1 MRLRRLSMR
10 AIGPFAGEYTIDFD
24 QVTASG
30 LYLLDGPTGS
40 GKSTIIDAITWG
52 LYGSVAG
59 GEDSSND
66 RIRSTHADPSVDS
79 YVDLV
84 FTVGSGTYRVRR
96 TPQWVKPGRKTPI
109 QATAKL
115 WKLDEGA
122 LDSGDI
128 EAGHVLE
135 TKARD
140 TGIAIGDILG
150 LNKNQFVQTII
161 LPQGKFADFLRLGSA
176 ARTDLLE
183 QIFDTSIYRQFAED
197 LASLAGQAGKKV
209 EAGHQDFSQ
218 AVGTLISVLSPEE
231 GPLEGLRAA
240 RNQVS
245 EPEDA
250 DGLFSLLDEAVE
262 DTEAAAEKAVSEC
275 TAAEA
280 LLKAAQENLS
290 AQQDLEK
297 NLARRKE
304 LLDNQAERREEAPR
318 MDALDGQLTR
328 DQKARQVLPYVKAHE
343 DALQATED
351 ATKQL
356 AQSSTVAAG
365 DINEDVLNALRS
377 RLNDLRSQS
386 GTLAE
391 LRAVERSIATEEA
404 RQKADATKLKEQQEL
419 LEADTAAA
427 GEIPEKLEAAR
438 SAKEEAHTLAASAP
452 SVQAALDLATKRST
466 QFGELQALR
475 EKVSQA
481 EAKAKEHAQA
491 VERSQDEL
499 RQVTDAWVASTA
511 ANLALELS
519 PGSPCP
525 VCGSVDHP
533 GPAQSSE
540 TSATR
545 DDVDLTTAAFNKQKS
560 LFDKA
565 ANQLESLRGRAS
577 VMEEENGD
585 ATAEAL
591 DKAIEEAREALQAAT
606 NAGRDEAKHAA
617 LVDELVQ
624 KQETLRAKISEGAS
638 QISALESAIAQRK
651 ETIAT
656 HTERVEKERDGYSS
670 VAERLDALTQKITDA
685 DTEASAV
692 QAVLNA
698 RADERKQREDL
709 DQALSSSEF
718 ETAAQVRQS
727 LVNPEDAATWKDQI
741 SRHRDGLRD
750 IAKELE
756 SDPLASLA
764 GDEEPEV
771 GAAQEAHDAANLA
784 ADKARRA
791 ASDAQSLASQSKR
804 RMSEVISSRAS
815 WQKIKDSAGP
825 IVRLSG
831 LANGSRKYSRTGIPL
846 ATYVLQQRF
855 EHVVQRANEHL
866 AEISLGRYE
875 LQTTEEKESGTRQQ
889 KVGLGLQVL
898 DHSGESGGD
907 SIRATR
913 TLSGGETFYVAL
925 TLALALADVVCAE
938 NGGIQLDTLMIDEG
952 FGSLDES
959 TLDQVMQLLT
969 GLASGGRA
977 VALVSH
983 VSEMK
988 KMVPEQITVLPQP
1001 DGSSRLEVHA

>member
-197 LASLAGQAGKKV
+197 LGALAGQAGKKV
-209 EAGHQDFSQ
+209 EAGHQEFSQ

-231 GPLEGLRAA
+231 DALEGLRAS
-240 RNQVS
+240 RDQIS

-250 DGLFSLLDEAVE
+250 GSLFELLAGLIEGAE
-262 DTEAAAEKAVSEC
+262 DASEKARRGC

-280 LLKAAQENLS
+280 SLTAATENLS

-297 NLARRKE
+297 NLTRRKE

-318 MDALDGQLTR
+318 MEALDLQLAH
-328 DQKARQVLPYVKAHE
+328 DHKAREVLPYVKAHE
-343 DALQATED
+343 GAVEAIED

-356 AQSSTVAAG
+356 GHASTLAAG
-365 DINEDVLNALRS
+365 ELNEEVLANLKS

-391 LRAVERSIATEEA
+391 LRTVEQSIAAENE

-419 LEADTAAA
+419 LETDTATA
-427 GEIPEKLEAAR
+427 GEIPEKLDAAR
-438 SAKEEAHTLAASAP
+438 SAKEEAHTLAASAL
-452 SVQAALDLATKRST
+452 SAQTALDLATKRSA
-466 QFGELQALR
+466 QFGELEALR

-499 RQVTDAWVASTA
+499 QQVTDAWVASTA

-545 DDVDLTTAAFNKQKS
+545 DDVDLATAAFNKQKS
-560 LFDKA
+560 LFDQA

-577 VMEEENGD
+577 AMEEENGD
-585 ATAEAL
+585 TTAEAL
-591 DKAIEEAREALQAAT
+591 DKAIENARQALQAAT
-606 NAGRDEAKHAA
+606 NAVRDEAKHAA
-617 LVDELVQ
+617 LVDDLVQ
-624 KQETLRAKISEGAS
+624 KQEKLRAKIATGAS

-656 HTERVEKERDGYSS
+656 QTERVEKERGEYST
-670 VAERLDALTQKITDA
+670 VADRLDALTEKITDA

-692 QAVLNA
+692 QAVLSA

-718 ETAAQVRQS
+718 ETAAQVRES
-727 LVNPEDAATWKDQI
+727 LVNPDDAAAWKDQI

-756 SDPLASLA
+756 SDPLASRLLVTRSPRWA
-764 GDEEPEV
+764 PRRR
-771 GAAQEAHDAANLA
+771 HMTPLT
-784 ADKARRA
+784 ARR
-791 ASDAQSLASQSKR
+791 R
-804 RMSEVISSRAS
+804 
-815 WQKIKDSAGP
+815 
-825 IVRLSG
+825 
-831 LANGSRKYSRTGIPL
+831 
-846 ATYVLQQRF
+846 
-855 EHVVQRANEHL
+855 
-866 AEISLGRYE
+866 
-875 LQTTEEKESGTRQQ
+875 
-889 KVGLGLQVL
+889 
-898 DHSGESGGD
+898 GG
-907 SIRATR
+907 
-913 TLSGGETFYVAL
+913 
-925 TLALALADVVCAE
+925 
-938 NGGIQLDTLMIDEG
+938 
-952 FGSLDES
+952 
-959 TLDQVMQLLT
+959 
-969 GLASGGRA
+969 
-977 VALVSH
+977 
-983 VSEMK
+983 
-988 KMVPEQITVLPQP
+988 
-1001 DGSSRLEVHA
+1001 